1 MQYSKQF
8 SRIPVQESGLQ
19 NQSPDNRLITILWI
33 FQIERR
39 TVRTARRSERN
50 NFRVFIAEHLFIA
63 IKQKHKVPVNRFL
76 CPKIRLDCIVMAITR
91 IDDLQLSHMI
101 TILSHIDLLKA

>member
-1 MQYSKQF
+1 MW
-8 SRIPVQESGLQ
+8 LQ
-19 NQSPDNRLITILWI
+19 KYKAGANQ
-33 FQIERR
+33 
-39 TVRTARRSERN
+39 
-50 NFRVFIAEHLFIA
+50 
-63 IKQKHKVPVNRFL
+63 FL